1 MKGVLYI
8 VSTPIG
14 NLQDITL
21 RALDTLKEVDVIAA
35 EDTRHSAKL
44 LNHYGITTPMI
55 SYWGEKEK
63 VKSREVLQRL
73 NDGLSVAL
81 ISDAGTP
88 GVSDPGEV
96 LVREALTQGIEI
108 VPIPGATSLI
118 TALSVSGLSTK
129 RYFFAGFLSSR
140 QTQRIKEL
148 TELKGLVFTVV
159 FYESPHRIMDFLYDL
174 LEVFGNRR
182 IALCHEM
189 TKMHE
194 EVIRGS
200 VQEVIDK
207 MERGKIA
214 GEYVVI
220 AEAAPAPEFSMEDAL
235 REVDELIKAGSR
247 RKDAVMEVA
256 TAMGIDNKQ
265 LYKESLQRD
274 SECSK

>member
-21 RALDTLKEVDVIAA
+21 RALSTLKEVDVIAA

-44 LNHYGITTPMI
+44 LNHYGITTHMI

-96 LVREALTQGIEI
+96 LIREALAQGIEI

-118 TALSVSGLSTK
+118 AALSVSGLSTK
-129 RYFFAGFLSSR
+129 RYFFAGFVSSK
-140 QTQRIKEL
+140 QNQRIKEL
-148 TELKGLVFTVV
+148 MELKGLAFTVV
-159 FYESPHRIMDFLYDL
+159 FYESPHRIIDFLYDL

-194 EVIRGS
+194 EVIRGN

-207 MERGKIA
+207 MERGKVA

-220 AEAAPAPEFSMEDAL
+220 AEAAPIPEFSMEDAL
-235 REVDELIKAGSR
+235 REVDELIKAGTR
-247 RKDAVMEVA
+247 RKDAVLEVA
-256 TAMGIDNKQ
+256 TAMGIDKKQ

-274 SECSK
+274 SECSD